1 MTPALMLDSIS
12 PKEGGTCMRNVAALS
27 VGDIVKTT
35 LTVYFNNLAA
45 FLPLSL
51 IVLVPTFLVVLLPES
66 SSFNNPPTLPDPG
79 VDPVAAFDAMF
90 PYYIV
95 AVREGLVGMLCGF
108 LLHAA
113 LAYGVVRHLRGG
125 QASFLESLVQF
136 AGCAAAALAVAVIVT
151 AATSIGYV
159 FLIVPGV
166 WLTLVLWVALPA
178 LVVERGGLRAIARSA
193 ELTRGFR
200 WPIFGLAVILVAAQL
215 VVGNVAAW
223 IVSNTLPD
231 GFPRWCAMQ
240 FVVVVMSGIY
250 ATAVAVTYHDLRVLK
265 ERADTPASTLLD

>member
-1 MTPALMLDSIS
+1 
-12 PKEGGTCMRNVAALS
+12 MRKVTAFSL
-27 VGDIVKTT
+27 GDIVKTT
-35 LTVYFNNLAA
+35 LAVYFNNLAA

-66 SSFNNPPTLPDPG
+66 SSFNDPPSLPDPG
-79 VDPVAAFDAMF
+79 VDPVAAYEAMF
-90 PYYIV
+90 PYYVV
-95 AVREGLVGMLCGF
+95 AVREGLVGMLFGF

-125 QASFLESLVQF
+125 QAGFLESLVQF

-151 AATSIGYV
+151 AATSIGFV
-159 FLIVPGV
+159 LLIVPGV

-200 WPIFGLAVILVAAQL
+200 LPIFGLAVILVAAQL
-215 VVGNVAAW
+215 VVGNVAGW

-231 GFPRWCAMQ
+231 GFPSWCAMQ
-240 FVVVVMSGIY
+240 LVVVVMSGIY

-265 ERADTPASTLLD
+265 DARSVATVLE

>member
-1 MTPALMLDSIS
+1 
-12 PKEGGTCMRNVAALS
+12 MRNVKAFS

-35 LTVYFNNLAA
+35 LGVYFNNLAA

-51 IVLVPTFLVVLLPES
+51 IVLLPTFLVVLLPES
-66 SSFNNPPTLPDPG
+66 SSFNDPPRLPDPG
-79 VDPVAAFDAMF
+79 ADPVAAYEAMF

-95 AVREGLVGMLCGF
+95 AAREGLVGMLCGF

-125 QASFLESLVQF
+125 RASFLGSLVQF
-136 AGCAAAALAVAVIVT
+136 AGYGAAVLAVAVIVT
-151 AATSIGYV
+151 VATSIG
-159 FLIVPGV
+159 FLLLIVPGV
-166 WLTLVLWVALPA
+166 WLILVLWVALPA

-200 WPIFGLAVILVAAQL
+200 IPIFVLAVILVAAQV

-223 IVSNTLPD
+223 IVSAMLPD
-231 GFPRWCAMQ
+231 GFLSWCAMQ
-240 FVVVVMSGIY
+240 LLVVVMSGIY

-265 ERADTPASTLLD
+265 EGVATGSSAALE